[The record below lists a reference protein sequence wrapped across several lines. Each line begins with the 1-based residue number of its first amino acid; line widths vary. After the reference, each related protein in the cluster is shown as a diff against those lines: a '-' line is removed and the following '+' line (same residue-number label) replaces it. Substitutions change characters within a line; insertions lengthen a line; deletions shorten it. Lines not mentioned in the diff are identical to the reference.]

1 MQVPEVLS
9 AATCTDRRHSSNTAI
24 LNSND
29 EQPLNVAIVH
39 TADQG
44 GGAEASTLLLHQA
57 LKELGHNS
65 RMFVA
70 AKRGTDPDVH
80 QIERMR
86 PFPGALRMAQWVED
100 WTGWQYW
107 YQPWFHNLGQL
118 IGNADVVHYH
128 SLWARRDGFAD
139 VTALPKLTARYPSLM
154 TLRDWWMF
162 TGHCAHPALGCERW
176 KTGCGQCPDL
186 NLAPAIKVDGTKANL
201 LRKQK
206 ALRDSSIRVTTVSNW
221 LAGEVR
227 QSPVFKNQEIHT
239 VHNGIDERIFFPRN
253 RTEMRAKWNLPQDR
267 FIVMVAGQSVE
278 GTGGVSKGAGDY
290 ALEALALSEADVYL
304 LAVGRSS
311 EKILAQ
317 WSRDGRAIPFQ
328 DNPVPLAELYTAA
341 DVVVVASLWETFGR
355 VPAEAQMCGVPVA
368 AFATGG
374 IPEIVEHEQT
384 GLVVERLNSKALAAA
399 IRVLSEQQE
408 LRAQFGKQAVETAR
422 TRFSNL
428 AIAERYVSHY
438 RAEIAARQNH
448 SGGRK

>member
-1 MQVPEVLS
+1 MLTPK
-9 AATCTDRRHSSNTAI
+9 TYTDSRHSSNSAN

-70 AKRGTDPDVH
+70 AKRGSDPDVH
-80 QIERMR
+80 QIERTR
-86 PFPGALRMAQWVED
+86 PFPGALRVARWVED

-107 YQPWFHNLGQL
+107 YQPWFHSLGQL

-128 SLWARRDGFAD
+128 SLWYGRDGFAD
-139 VTALPKLTARYPSLM
+139 VAALPKLTAHYPSLM

-176 KTGCGQCPDL
+176 KAGCGQCPDL

-201 LRKQK
+201 RRKQK

-227 QSPVFKNQEIHT
+227 QSPVFQHKEIHT
-239 VHNGIDERIFFPRN
+239 VHNGIDERVFFPRN
-253 RTEMRAKWNLPQDR
+253 RTEMRAKWNLPQER

-278 GTGGVSKGAGDY
+278 GTAGIAKGAGDY
-290 ALEALALSEADVYL
+290 ALEAMTLSDADVYL

-311 EKILAQ
+311 EKVLAQ
-317 WSRDGRAIPFQ
+317 WGRDGRAIPFQ
-328 DNPVPLAELYTAA
+328 DHPTPLAELYAAA

-355 VPAEAQMCGVPVA
+355 VPAEAQMCGIPVA

-374 IPEIVEHEQT
+374 IPEIVDDEQT
-384 GLVVERLNSKALAAA
+384 GLVVERLNSQALAAA
-399 IRVLSEQQE
+399 IRKLSAQPE
-408 LRAQFGKQAVETAR
+408 LRHELGKQAVTTAR

-428 AIAERYVSHY
+428 AIAQQYVTHY
-438 RAEIAARQNH
+438 RAEIAARETGA
-448 SGGRK
+448 GGRR